1 MYNYLYMKKLTDN
14 WLLFGFGA
22 LIILIII
29 GAVFAFSGG
38 NKASEVSTDDLVTGG
53 SHTLGSESAKVKIV
67 EFSDFQ
73 CPACQMAHS
82 VVRQIGNEYGDKILI
97 VFRHFPLISSH
108 QYSLKAA
115 EAAEAAAAQGKFW
128 EYHDMLFE
136 NQANLKNEDL
146 IKYAKNLRLDT
157 KKFEEELNS
166 GKYNSK
172 VMADLEA
179 GSNVGVSATPTFFI
193 NGTKYEGILEIE
205 QFRQIIN
212 EELGE

>member
-1 MYNYLYMKKLTDN
+1 MKKLTDN

-38 NKASEVSTDDLVTGG
+38 NKASEVSTDDLVKGG
-53 SHTLGSESAKVKIV
+53 SNTLGSESAKVKIV
-67 EFSDFQ
+67 EFSDFN
-73 CPACQMAHS
+73 CPACKMAHS
-82 VVRQIGNEYGDKILI
+82 VVRQIGKEYGDKILI
-97 VFRHFPLISSH
+97 VFRYFPLSYHDTSV
-108 QYSLKAA
+108 KAA
-115 EAAEAAAAQGKFW
+115 EAAEAAASQGKFW

-136 NQANLKNEDL
+136 NQPNFENKDL
-146 IKYAKNLRLDT
+146 IKYAKNLSLDT

-172 VMADLEA
+172 VMADLET

-193 NGTKYEGILEIE
+193 NGTKYEGILTIE
-205 QFRQIIN
+205 QFREIIN
-212 EELGE
+212 KELGK